1 LILYFKVEAKSKE
14 NGSSSTRS
22 SPVCLEDFEVRKVLG
37 TGGFGKVFQVS
48 KLDGADGKKIF
59 AMKVL
64 KKAVIVRNKETR
76 ALGRVTSVESVDNV
90 THTDPLGEVRNR
102 VEVGSG
108 IFAGSSIF
116 SQSAPDSA
124 QDQVFRRLFCVAD
137 P

>member
-1 LILYFKVEAKSKE
+1 MTLFSLSTFLGFTVVGKKLLLCFKVEAKSKE

-64 KKAVIVRNKETR
+64 KKAVIIRNKETR
-76 ALGRVTSVESVDNV
+76 ALGRVTSVESVGTPYGSV
-90 THTDPLGEVRNR
+90 RRSSYPGKGE
-102 VEVGSG
+102 
-108 IFAGSSIF
+108 I
-116 SQSAPDSA
+116 
-124 QDQVFRRLFCVAD
+124 
-137 P
+137 